1 MIMNKLVN
9 LILILLTLKFV
20 VPFSLSYLPY
30 ITQTEMLTNGYIGL
44 LIALVQFIYNYIMK
58 VSNKNKMNV
67 YSNLY
72 DSIFKGLI
80 VFTSLV
86 IYLDFKNEY
95 NIQFNNIQEETFK
108 VLFVTFFVTCFVLF
122 KCLLTP

>member
-20 VPFSLSYLPY
+20 VPFTLSYVPY
-30 ITQTEMLTNGYIGL
+30 FTQTEMLTNGYIGL
-44 LIALVQFIYNYIMK
+44 LIALVQFIYNYVMK
-58 VSNKNKMNV
+58 VSNKKNMTV

-72 DSIFKGLI
+72 DSFFKGLI
-80 VFTSLV
+80 VFTSLI
-86 IYLDFKNEY
+86 IYSDFKTDY

-108 VLFVTFFVTCFVLF
+108 VLFITFFVTSFVLF